1 MHMGYYDWT
10 FSRDADGSDIA
21 FDVNSDGLVY
31 LNFVYRDYA
40 VRPSF
45 NLESSIT
52 YVSGSGSASDPM
64 VIN

>member
-10 FSRDADGSDIA
+10 ISRIADISNGA
-21 FDVNSDGLVY
+21 FGVY
-31 LNFVYRDYA
+31 YGGYVHSSNVGINRA

>member
-10 FSRDADGSDIA
+10 ISRNAGNSGHAFSVYSGGRVGYD
-21 FDVNSDGLVY
+21 DVYG
-31 LNFVYRDYA
+31 YRA

>member
-10 FSRDADGSDIA
+10 ISRYAGGSDNA
-21 FDVNSDGLVY
+21 FLVY
-31 LNFVYRDYA
+31 YDGGVGDTGVGNYLA

-64 VIN
+64 IIN

>member
-10 FSRDADGSDIA
+10 ISRRADDSDVAFGVSGGGYVGSHT
-21 FDVNSDGLVY
+21 VY
-31 LNFVYRDYA
+31 YNYA